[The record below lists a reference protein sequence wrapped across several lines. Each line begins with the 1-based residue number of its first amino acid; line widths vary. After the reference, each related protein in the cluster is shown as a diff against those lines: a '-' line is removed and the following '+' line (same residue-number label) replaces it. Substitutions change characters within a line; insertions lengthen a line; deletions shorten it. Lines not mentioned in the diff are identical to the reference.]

1 MATPPKSKVLLTER
15 IGTIKLQ
22 VVDAITVART
32 SEGEDVLLRVNHC
45 LHQPDEE
52 RSLLSS
58 FQVRHSGTRID
69 STPMQHDDRSLFG
82 IVLDTEKKGRVV
94 IPFSLRGTSAGFMI
108 RTPDDEDLDN
118 LDVFDITSTLT
129 WDPNSLEHAEEE
141 ARVQVQKDFTANE
154 RMFLTAEMP
163 TDGEVHRVNLSSMWT
178 RSTDALLLPAL
189 DEDDTSTDE
198 SMGSESAVQ
207 KAVNLRISKLK
218 LTKKAL
224 NAPDSAIK
232 AIDSAGRKPKV
243 TPERLAQMWGIGI
256 EKAKLTV
263 EATTQ
268 SAVRDV
274 SGPLTRRFK
283 TRNALYRRRR
293 FRGTAYTDTMM
304 SGVKSMRGNVCAQ
317 VIVTDFHDITVYP
330 LKSKMK
336 AYVGISRYFVE
347 RGVPGQLHS
356 DNAREMTEKAAWKK
370 ALWDEGG
377 IKATTTEPYSPFQ
390 NNAEREIRHLQAQ
403 ALKQL
408 VKAGASLRFWDD
420 CLEYF
425 AEIRSRTAR
434 PDDYRLEGRVPREF
448 IESNTVDI
456 SEYVQFPWYSV
467 VWYWDQGSNLQK
479 GERLGRLAGIAN
491 NVGQA
496 MCFRIIPIQS
506 RKKHARFYYRSRSTV
521 RAPLPEEVATEEFK
535 AEMKKLDESIA
546 IKVGDPAT
554 DVKIETFEGSFLMYE
569 NRGKADFQS
578 AISSPDPIEPE
589 AKVPEVDDAPTP
601 EETDEYTNVQV
612 LLPKEEGYQRARI
625 TSRKRNA
632 EGELIGKRNNNPLLD
647 TRSYEACFP
656 DGSIVDVAANTVASS
671 LMDNCDEFGNEFR
684 MMRSI
689 LDHKT
694 DGTEVPKEDGW
705 IRRKSE
711 SSQPRERRKTTKGWF
726 LLVEWVDGTETWEPL
741 SQVKESYPLEVCDY
755 AHGNKIDDEPAF
767 AWWVHQFKKEKKRVL
782 SKVKKRYWKRTHKF
796 GVQLPKSIEE
806 AYRLDEQN
814 GNTRWRD
821 AIEKEQTNNACA
833 FKILEEGEN
842 APRGYKKIRA
852 HMIFDVK
859 MDAGFTRKARFVAD
873 GNMIPSPPSMTYASV
888 VSRDSVRICL
898 TLAALNGLNVKCA
911 DVQNAYLN
919 AEPKERVYI
928 IAGKEFGRYEG
939 RTVVII
945 RSLYG
950 LKGSG
955 AAWAAALRQVMRD
968 MNFLPCKADG
978 DVWIRPAC
986 DTSFGGERKLGATN
1000 DHGEPEG
1007 DWYYE
1012 YVLIHTD
1019 DILACSKCPDAIME
1033 AIGRVYKLKED
1044 KTTKLCWDD
1053 PDIYLGTKIRTWRD
1067 PEEVSENPDAP
1078 VRGYSMS
1085 GDHYCQSIVNDVQAK
1100 LKKHGRQLNANQK
1113 SPCSAGYRPELD
1125 TSHELDEHSISDFQ
1139 EIIGCLRWA
1148 IELGRADIAVEV
1160 SLLSRH
1166 LALPRRGHLD
1176 QAYNIVAY
1184 LKKHPYS
1191 KLVMDATPLRC
1202 KERYAKRF
1210 KENAEWYEF
1219 YGEVREEI
1227 PSDAP
1232 KPLGKPV
1239 ELTAFV
1245 DADHAGDK
1253 LTRRSHTGFIIF
1265 LMRAPI
1271 LWYSKKQA
1279 TIESSTFGSEI
1290 VAMRSCLES
1299 VKAIR
1304 YKLRMMGVPL
1314 DGPAVCWCDN
1324 QSVANG
1330 ASIPE
1335 QKLSKKH
1342 LGICYHAVREASAA
1356 KIWLVG
1362 FIEGKDNIAD
1372 CLTKVLSGTNLE
1384 KQVNRWMYRK

>member
-1 MATPPKSKVLLTER
+1 
-15 IGTIKLQ
+15 
-22 VVDAITVART
+22 
-32 SEGEDVLLRVNHC
+32 
-45 LHQPDEE
+45 
-52 RSLLSS
+52 
-58 FQVRHSGTRID
+58 
-69 STPMQHDDRSLFG
+69 
-82 IVLDTEKKGRVV
+82 
-94 IPFSLRGTSAGFMI
+94 
-108 RTPDDEDLDN
+108 
-118 LDVFDITSTLT
+118 
-129 WDPNSLEHAEEE
+129 
-141 ARVQVQKDFTANE
+141 
-154 RMFLTAEMP
+154 
-163 TDGEVHRVNLSSMWT
+163 
-178 RSTDALLLPAL
+178 
-189 DEDDTSTDE
+189 
-198 SMGSESAVQ
+198 
-207 KAVNLRISKLK
+207 
-218 LTKKAL
+218 
-224 NAPDSAIK
+224 
-232 AIDSAGRKPKV
+232 
-243 TPERLAQMWGIGI
+243 
-256 EKAKLTV
+256 
-263 EATTQ
+263 
-268 SAVRDV
+268 
-274 SGPLTRRFK
+274 
-283 TRNALYRRRR
+283 
-293 FRGTAYTDTMM
+293 
-304 SGVKSMRGNVCAQ
+304 
-317 VIVTDFHDITVYP
+317 
-330 LKSKMK
+330 
-336 AYVGISRYFVE
+336 
-347 RGVPGQLHS
+347 
-356 DNAREMTEKAAWKK
+356 
-370 ALWDEGG
+370 
-377 IKATTTEPYSPFQ
+377 
-390 NNAEREIRHLQAQ
+390 
-403 ALKQL
+403 
-408 VKAGASLRFWDD
+408 
-420 CLEYF
+420 
-425 AEIRSRTAR
+425 
-434 PDDYRLEGRVPREF
+434 
-448 IESNTVDI
+448 
-456 SEYVQFPWYSV
+456 
-467 VWYWDQGSNLQK
+467 
-479 GERLGRLAGIAN
+479 
-491 NVGQA
+491 
-496 MCFRIIPIQS
+496 
-506 RKKHARFYYRSRSTV
+506 
-521 RAPLPEEVATEEFK
+521 
-535 AEMKKLDESIA
+535 
-546 IKVGDPAT
+546 
-554 DVKIETFEGSFLMYE
+554 
-569 NRGKADFQS
+569 
-578 AISSPDPIEPE
+578 
-589 AKVPEVDDAPTP
+589 
-601 EETDEYTNVQV
+601 
-612 LLPKEEGYQRARI
+612 
-625 TSRKRNA
+625 
-632 EGELIGKRNNNPLLD
+632 
-647 TRSYEACFP
+647 
-656 DGSIVDVAANTVASS
+656 
-671 LMDNCDEFGNEFR
+671 
-684 MMRSI
+684 
-689 LDHKT
+689 
-694 DGTEVPKEDGW
+694 
-705 IRRKSE
+705 
-711 SSQPRERRKTTKGWF
+711 
-726 LLVEWVDGTETWEPL
+726 
-741 SQVKESYPLEVCDY
+741 
-755 AHGNKIDDEPAF
+755 
-767 AWWVHQFKKEKKRVL
+767 
-782 SKVKKRYWKRTHKF
+782 
-796 GVQLPKSIEE
+796 
-806 AYRLDEQN
+806 
-814 GNTRWRD
+814 
-821 AIEKEQTNNACA
+821 
-833 FKILEEGEN
+833 
-842 APRGYKKIRA
+842 
-852 HMIFDVK
+852 MIFDVK

-898 TLAALNGLNVKCA
+898 ALAALNGLDVKCA

-1019 DILACSKCPDAIME
+1019 DILACSKRPDAIME

-1067 PEEVSENPDAP
+1067 PEEVRDNPDAP

-1085 GDHYCQSIVNDVQAK
+1085 GDHYCRSIVNDVQAK
-1100 LKKHGRQLNANQK
+1100 LNKQGRQLNANQK

-1125 TSHELDEHSISDFQ
+1125 TSHELDEYSITDFQ

-1191 KLVMDATPLRC
+1191 KLVMDARPLC
-1202 KERYAKRF
+1202 HKERFAKRF

-1362 FIEGKDNIAD
+1362 FIEGKNNIAD
-1372 CLTKVLSGTNLE
+1372 CLTKILSGTNLE
-1384 KQVNRWMYRK
+1384 KQVDRWMYRK